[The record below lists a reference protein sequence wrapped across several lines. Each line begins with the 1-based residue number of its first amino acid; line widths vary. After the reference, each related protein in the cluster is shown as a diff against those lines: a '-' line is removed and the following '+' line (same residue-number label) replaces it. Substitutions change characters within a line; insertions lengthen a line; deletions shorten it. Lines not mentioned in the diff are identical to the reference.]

1 MSRQGIRRQLE
12 LLKKKARYMW
22 TASTVRLYFGIFER
36 IVAKNVF
43 VICMSSICRSIQCKC
58 DRAVI
63 SILTLHTYIYIS
75 ADNTRAP
82 LLECRTYLRNCL
94 LQQYRVISIPGQHSQ
109 QLHGRR
115 KDNAVS
121 IDIWKYI
128 VQILSSFYAFHKCVC
143 PAFLQTSL

>member
-1 MSRQGIRRQLE
+1 MNSLNSAVVLWYLRENRDKKCICHLHVVNMQVNTMQVRPGCGI
-12 LLKKKARYMW
+12 YSN
-22 TASTVRLYFGIFER
+22 TAHVYLY
-36 IVAKNVF
+36 
-43 VICMSSICRSIQCKC
+43 ICRVCS
-58 DRAVI
+58 
-63 SILTLHTYIYIS
+63 
-75 ADNTRAP
+75 NTRAP

-128 VQILSSFYAFHKCVC
+128 VQNLSSFYAFHKCVC